1 VADRYKVTDQGLRDA
16 MLLTRVHD
24 RLLPT
29 GLAHQADPHDRS
41 RLHAAA
47 ANYQRALDTL
57 AAQNGL
63 AA

>member
-1 VADRYKVTDQGLRDA
+1 

-29 GLAHQADPHDRS
+29 ALAHQADPHS
-41 RLHAAA
+41 QHRLHNGSPA
-47 ANYQRALDTL
+47 YQRALDTL
-57 AAQNGL
+57 AEQTGL